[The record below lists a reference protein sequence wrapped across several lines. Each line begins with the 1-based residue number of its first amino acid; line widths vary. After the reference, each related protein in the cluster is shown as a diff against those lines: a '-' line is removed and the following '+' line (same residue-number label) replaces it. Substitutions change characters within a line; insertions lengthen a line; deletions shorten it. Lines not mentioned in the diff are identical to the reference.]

1 MLRILEVFKNVRGLI
16 TEHVLTYG
24 RGKSRWFRFSCSID
38 CFSNYVVATGN
49 FPRSSGNNLVARNFA
64 RFADIDVKLD
74 KLPLDTESAVAR
86 ETTKFE
92 RH

>member
-1 MLRILEVFKNVRGLI
+1 MMVTKFELEITVLRGATFLV
-16 TEHVLTYG
+16 
-24 RGKSRWFRFSCSID
+24 
-38 CFSNYVVATGN
+38 SN
-49 FPRSSGNNLVARNFA
+49 GNNFVARNFA